1 MRFET
6 MCFELLCE
14 VIDEVRSVARPRRIR
29 GDDDGSLT
37 VACLN
42 KLCQGLRVAAQVH
55 DVEFDA

>member
-1 MRFET
+1 